1 MIRQMNW
8 QRRRFLIDEENHV
21 HLTNDVIDVRINVL
35 NINMEEED
43 EFINK
48 CIRIDVQPAGY

>member
-8 QRRRFLIDEENHV
+8 QRRQFLIDAENHV
-21 HLTNDVIDVRINVL
+21 HLTNGVIDVRINVL

-48 CIRIDVQPAGY
+48 CIRIDIQPAGY